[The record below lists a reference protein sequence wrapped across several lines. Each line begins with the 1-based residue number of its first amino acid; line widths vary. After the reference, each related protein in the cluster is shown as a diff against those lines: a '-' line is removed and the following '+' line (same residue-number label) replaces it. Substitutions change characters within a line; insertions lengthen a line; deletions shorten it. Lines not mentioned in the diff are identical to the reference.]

1 MSTYFMVYTKL
12 RNAPKD
18 VPALE
23 LICLCTTPARKLASH
38 FSFEYDNDT
47 TIEDVA
53 FFEKIRD
60 YYKEEYDRLIE
71 LKKKIQE
78 RAKVYRNMATKA
90 ENVEVLNEL
99 LEQANYAESPLEEI
113 EEDIDFAYI
122 TYCRFGLICNMYD
135 SNCDAYEFYYYYG

>member
-18 VPALE
+18 APALE

-47 TIEDVA
+47 TIEDIT
-53 FFEKIRD
+53 FLEEIRNH
-60 YYKEEYDRLIE
+60 YKEEYDRLIE

-78 RAKVYRNMATKA
+78 RVKAYRDMAAKA
-90 ENVEVLNEL
+90 ENIEVLNEL
-99 LEQANYAESPLEEI
+99 LEQADYAETPLEGI
-113 EEDIDFAYI
+113 EEEINFAYM
-122 TYCRFGLICNMYD
+122 TYCRFGFICNMYE
-135 SNCDAYEFYYYYG
+135 SNNDAYEFYYYYG